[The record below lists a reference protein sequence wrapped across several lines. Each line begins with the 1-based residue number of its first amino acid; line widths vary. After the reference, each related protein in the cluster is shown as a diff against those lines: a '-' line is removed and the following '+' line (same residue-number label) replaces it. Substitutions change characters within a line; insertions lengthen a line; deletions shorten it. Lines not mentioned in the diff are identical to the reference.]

1 MGSVETEGAKETLR
15 GKEGMEL
22 REVKPLFQAQHFCFF
37 LFDTLEYCMR
47 LEKASVASKKKLKTI
62 VLDLLFQNSRHV
74 YFFDHLHLSLHLNRK
89 H

>member
-22 REVKPLFQAQHFCFF
+22 QEVKLLFQAQHFCFF

-47 LEKASVASKKKLKTI
+47 LEKAAVA
-62 VLDLLFQNSRHV
+62 
-74 YFFDHLHLSLHLNRK
+74 
-89 H
+89 